1 MLRVTTPCLNKN
13 YRYRGDYDG
22 AIAQLGER
30 LPCTQEVCGSIPHSS
45 TILYCT
51 LLEIFRVYLKR
62 FTAKFCSLKI
72 WIKLKIET
80 THLNGVFESLKFSQ
94 FDGVSKEPSSGCE
107 VKRRSVHGG

>member
-45 TILYCT
+45 TIFYC
-51 LLEIFRVYLKR
+51 EHK
-62 FTAKFCSLKI
+62 
-72 WIKLKIET
+72 KLQ
-80 THLNGVFESLKFSQ
+80 S
-94 FDGVSKEPSSGCE
+94 EPEKVHCE
-107 VKRRSVHGG
+107 VLLFKNLDQAEN